1 MPATAVICPACKAAL
16 TRDDPPHP
24 GVTLSRCPK
33 CGESVPL
40 QGVPTA
46 EPEPDQTA
54 AVDPPVDRSSSAVV
68 VLESRQEPTDGTSV
82 SPPSPPELPFL
93 APPQQTDEIGR
104 LGAYRV
110 LRLLGQ
116 GGMGAVFLVED
127 PALQRHLALK
137 VLLPQHAASAEA
149 KARFVREAKAQAA
162 VEHDHVVTIH
172 QIGEDRGVPF
182 LAMPLL
188 KGQTLGDALQANPH
202 VPVAEAV
209 RIARETAEGLAAA
222 HERRLIHRDVKPGN
236 LWLEG
241 SRRRVKVLD
250 FGLARPPSGSEP
262 AGLEPVTQTG
272 AVVGTPAYMSPEQA
286 RGERVDA
293 RTDLFSLG
301 CVLYQ
306 MLTGRRPFTA
316 PNVTGVL
323 IAVTTETPPRP
334 ATLNPSITPELDSLV
349 MRLLA
354 KNPAERPPSAEA
366 VVEELR
372 LVEAG
377 LGVTGMVSLPH
388 DPIPIADPWEDIEPT
403 EADQSA
409 IAAPAETP
417 GHRKPRRWGWV
428 GLVLAFLAV
437 GAVASQIIIKIRN
450 KDGTETEIKV
460 PDGATVEL
468 TKDGKPVAKLGPGL
482 PKSGDL
488 AKASDLLPGEK
499 IEPFEYVFEGEKK
512 QGTRRVLTLDIGGG
526 ETMEFVHIP
535 KGTFLMGSPDGEME
549 AKADQKPQ
557 HRVEITQD
565 FYLGKFEVTQAQ
577 YKAVKGADPSSSKG
591 GRLPVE
597 NVSWD
602 DAGGFCSTL
611 SARVKRKVELPTE
624 AEWEYACRAGT
635 TTPFHFGS
643 KLNGDLANCNGD
655 EPYGTEVK
663 GANKGKTVE
672 VGSYP
677 ANPWG
682 LHDMHGNVWEWC
694 RDYYG
699 PYDKVTSLIDPFQST
714 KQSSDY
720 RIIRG
725 GSWFGSARDCRS
737 AGRRSLPPDN
747 RRGYGFRVRFPI
759 IEPTAV
765 PDPDRKAP
773 NNPTAEMTKIA
784 PVEKSETFDYVIEDE
799 KKQGTRRVVTLDLG
813 GGQTMEFVRIPKG
826 TFLMGAPDGEKGAR
840 NDEKPQ
846 RRVEISRDFSIGKF
860 EVTQAQ
866 YRAVT
871 GAEPSKF
878 KGDRLPVDSVSWD
891 DAMAFCTTLSGRVK
905 RTIELPTEAQWEYA
919 CRAGTTTPF
928 HYGSKLNGDLANC
941 NSRAPFGTE
950 VQGAFQGKSVEVGS
964 YPANP
969 WGLHDMHGNLWE
981 WCRDHHGPYDKLT
994 SLKDP
999 FQSTQSTS
1007 QLPERR
1013 VLRGGS
1019 WGGIIG
1025 TSECRAAFRNPMVP
1039 GLRGNIY
1046 GFRVCFRM
1054 D

>member
-16 TRDDPPHP
+16 TRDDPLHP
-24 GVTLSRCPK
+24 GVALSLCPK
-33 CGESVPL
+33 CGESVSL
-40 QGVPTA
+40 LSVPTA
-46 EPEPDQTA
+46 ESEPDHPA

-127 PALQRHLALK
+127 PALQRQLALK
-137 VLLPQHAASAEA
+137 VLLPQHASSAEA

-172 QIGEDRGVPF
+172 HIGEDRGVPF

-188 KGQTLGDALQANPH
+188 KGQTLGDALQANPQ
-202 VPVAEAV
+202 VPIAEAV

-250 FGLARPPSGSEP
+250 FGLARPPSDSEP

-306 MLTGRRPFTA
+306 MLTSRRPFTA

-334 ATLNPSITPELDSLV
+334 RTLNPSVTPELDALV

-377 LGVTGMVSLPH
+377 LGVTGMVSLPL
-388 DPIPIADPWEDIEPT
+388 DPIPMADPWEVIEPT
-403 EADQSA
+403 EADPSA

-417 GHRKPRRWGWV
+417 GRRKPRRWVWV

-437 GAVASQIIIKIRN
+437 GAVAAQIIIKIRN

-460 PDGATVEL
+460 PDGATVEV

-482 PKSGDL
+482 PKTGDL

-535 KGTFLMGSPDGEME
+535 KGAFLMGAPDTEKG
-549 AKADQKPQ
+549 AKADEKPQ
-557 HRVEITQD
+557 RRVEITQD
-565 FYLGKFEVTQAQ
+565 FYMGKYEVTQTQ
-577 YKAVKGADPSSSKG
+577 YKALTGADPSSFKG
-591 GRLPVE
+591 GRRPVE
-597 NVSWD
+597 RVTWEE
-602 DAGGFCSTL
+602 AVACCETL
-611 SARVKRKVELPTE
+611 SGQVKRKVELPTE
-624 AEWEYACRAGT
+624 AQWEYACRAGT

-643 KLNGDLANCNGD
+643 KLNGDLANCLGD
-655 EPYGTEVK
+655 APYGTEVK
-663 GANKGKTVE
+663 GVTKKSTVV

-682 LHDMHGNVWEWC
+682 LHDMHGNAWEWC

-699 PYDKVTSLIDPFQST
+699 PYDKIADLKDPFQSFQ
-714 KQSSDY
+714 QSQN
-720 RIIRG
+720 RRVLRG
-725 GSWFGSARDCRS
+725 GSHSSTAGGCRAAVRHLYQPDSRRD
-737 AGRRSLPPDN
+737 
-747 RRGYGFRVRFPI
+747 GYAGFRVSFSI
-759 IEPTAV
+759 SEPTAV

-773 NNPTAEMTKIA
+773 DNATAGALRIA
-784 PVEKSETFDYVIEDE
+784 PVEKTETFEYVIEGE
-799 KKQGTRRVVTLDLG
+799 KKTGVRRVLTLDIG
-813 GGQTMEFVRIPKG
+813 GGETMEFVRIPKG

-846 RRVEISRDFSIGKF
+846 RRVEISRDFYLGKF

-871 GAEPSKF
+871 GLEPSKSR
-878 KGDRLPVDSVSWD
+878 GDRLPVDSVSWD
-891 DAMAFCTTLSGRVK
+891 DAIAFCSTLSGRVK

-928 HYGSKLNGDLANC
+928 HFGSKLNGDLANC
-941 NSRAPFGTE
+941 NSHAPYGTE
-950 VQGAFQGKSVEVGS
+950 VQGAFQGQSVEVGS

-969 WGLHDMHGNLWE
+969 WGLYDMHGNLWE

-999 FQSTQSTS
+999 FQSAP
-1007 QLPERR
+1007 QLQERR

-1019 WGGIIG
+1019 WGGVIG
-1025 TSECRAAFRNPMVP
+1025 ASDCRAAFRNPMVP

-1046 GFRVCFRM
+1046 GFRVCFRI